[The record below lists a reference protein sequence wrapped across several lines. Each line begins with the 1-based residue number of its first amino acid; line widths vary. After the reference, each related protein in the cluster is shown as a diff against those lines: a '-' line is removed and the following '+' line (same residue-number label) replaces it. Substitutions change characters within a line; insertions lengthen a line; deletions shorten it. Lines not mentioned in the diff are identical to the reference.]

1 MRRSVIPLD
10 LDETVGG
17 RQIVAAIAGSRT
29 FLFCIGLRCFHLDV
43 LQLPATFQ
51 SPENCARQFTG
62 IDFRHDHHGRT
73 SGEVTK

>member
-1 MRRSVIPLD
+1 MRRSVIPQG

-43 LQLPATFQ
+43 LQLLATFR
-51 SPENCARQFTG
+51 SPENRARQFTG
-62 IDFRHDHHGRT
+62 IDFRHDHGRRAA
-73 SGEVTK
+73 K